1 MVGIAAGKR
10 HCEIEA
16 LRIRPVESVNGPHD
30 LVVLEQALFGRSG
43 RIRICRVGPEGR
55 LSGWLKVAR
64 LARPSWREAAV
75 AELQGSGPGGPVLA
89 RGRFY
94 WASLRV
100 ARWVANRC
108 VRGLLCVAPRCSP
121 SVSLLVTLH
130 SCWSVEVPGLHGM
143 QEVSG
148 SSPLSSTWSTI

>member
-1 MVGIAAGKR
+1 M
-10 HCEIEA
+10 
-16 LRIRPVESVNGPHD
+16 
-30 LVVLEQALFGRSG
+30 
-43 RIRICRVGPEGR
+43 GPEGR

-64 LARPSWREAAV
+64 LARPSWRGTAV
-75 AELQGSGPGGPVLA
+75 AELGGSGPGGPVLA
-89 RGRFY
+89 RGRLY

-100 ARWVANRC
+100 ARRVANRC

-130 SCWSVEVPGLHGM
+130 SCWSVEVPALHGM

-148 SSPLSSTWSTI
+148 SSPLSSTQINGRIRTLNR

>member
-1 MVGIAAGKR
+1 MIGDHHGRAADTATLLLTTTDGILGT
-10 HCEIEA
+10 
-16 LRIRPVESVNGPHD
+16 N
-30 LVVLEQALFGRSG
+30 
-43 RIRICRVGPEGR
+43 
-55 LSGWLKVAR
+55 
-64 LARPSWREAAV
+64 
-75 AELQGSGPGGPVLA
+75 GSGPGGPVLA

-100 ARWVANRC
+100 ARWVAYRC
-108 VRGLLCVAPRCSP
+108 VRVLLCVVPRCSP

-148 SSPLSSTWSTI
+148 SSPLSSTQVRDLFRAVRLDPIEAYSSKVQQ

>member
-1 MVGIAAGKR
+1 M
-10 HCEIEA
+10 
-16 LRIRPVESVNGPHD
+16 LRT
-30 LVVLEQALFGRSG
+30 LVGRSG
-43 RIRICRVGPEGR
+43 RIRICRVGPEEGAFK
-55 LSGWLKVAR
+55 WLAKVAR

-130 SCWSVEVPGLHGM
+130 SCWSVEVPALHGM
-143 QEVSG
+143 QEVRG
-148 SSPLSSTWSTI
+148 SNPRSSTSSRACLEYCSVCFRPPGSTFW

>member
-1 MVGIAAGKR
+1 
-10 HCEIEA
+10 
-16 LRIRPVESVNGPHD
+16 
-30 LVVLEQALFGRSG
+30 
-43 RIRICRVGPEGR
+43 VGPEGR

-75 AELQGSGPGGPVLA
+75 AELQGLALGDRFWREGG
-89 RGRFY
+89 FY

-130 SCWSVEVPGLHGM
+130 SWSVEVPALHGM

-148 SSPLSSTWSTI
+148 SSPLSSTRNTWSGHDFGLSGYIPRSSDRHLTVVLGTCSWH